1 MELKVKKMRD
11 NAILPTRG
19 SEKAAGVDLYACL
32 PTRLPIY
39 PNETVMIPTKIACDF
54 PKGYFGMMV
63 VRSSV
68 GAKRHLVLANQ
79 VGILD
84 EDYKG
89 EIMVAIRNESDSVQT
104 VEPGERL
111 AQMILL
117 PYVMYDIVETDTL
130 SESERGEGGFGSTG
144 K

>member
-1 MELKVKKMRD
+1 MELEVKRVRED
-11 NAILPTRG
+11 AILPYRG
-19 SEKAAGVDLYACL
+19 SKYSAGLDLYACL
-32 PTRLPIY
+32 PTRMPIY
-39 PNETVMIPTKIACDF
+39 PNETVMIPTGIACNF

-89 EIMVAIRNESDSVQT
+89 EIMMAIRNEGDSTQVIDH
-104 VEPGERL
+104 GERL

-117 PYVMYDIVETDTL
+117 PYAMFNLMEVDEL